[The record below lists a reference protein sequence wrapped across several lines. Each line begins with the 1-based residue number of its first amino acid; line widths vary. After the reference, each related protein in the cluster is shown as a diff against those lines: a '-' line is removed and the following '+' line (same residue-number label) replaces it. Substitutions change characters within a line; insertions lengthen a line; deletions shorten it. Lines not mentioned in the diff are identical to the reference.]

1 MVSIRPGEVTT
12 RQGRVQCETVIVT
25 VDGRQVRGFSYQ
37 GDSER
42 ALKMRLAREFIEG
55 WVEGAIH
62 SARWDAA

>member
-1 MVSIRPGEVTT
+1 MMQDIRLPKLIDN
-12 RQGRVQCETVIVT
+12 GRGAVIVT